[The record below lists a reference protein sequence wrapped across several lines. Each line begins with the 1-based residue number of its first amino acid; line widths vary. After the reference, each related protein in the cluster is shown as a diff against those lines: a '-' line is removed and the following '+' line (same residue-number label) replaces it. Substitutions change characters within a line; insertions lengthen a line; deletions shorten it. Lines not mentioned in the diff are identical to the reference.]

1 MPFSMNK
8 VIIIGNLGADPE
20 FRTTPQGVNVCR
32 FRVATTER
40 YRDRS
45 GNWQDDTEW
54 HNVVVFG
61 PLAETASRMLK
72 RGSKVCVEGRNKTRH
87 YEKNGETHYI
97 TEVIAR
103 SIVYLDPKSER
114 QTTESASVVN
124 DYVDTTSY
132 YLSDIQ
138 DVDSEPSNPIDAE
151 NLEEDDLPF

>member
-1 MPFSMNK
+1 MNK

-20 FRTTPQGVNVCR
+20 FRTSPQGVNICR

-40 YRDRS
+40 YRDRN

-61 PLAETASRMLK
+61 PAAETASRMLK
-72 RGSKVCVEGRNKTRH
+72 KGSKVCIEGRNKTRQ

-103 SIVYLDPKSER
+103 SIVYLDSRGER
-114 QTTESASVVN
+114 STSDVSSSFSDFT
-124 DYVDTTSY
+124 DTTSY
-132 YLSDIQ
+132 YLSDVQ
-138 DVDSEPSNPIDAE
+138 DIEPTANSSLDTDS
-151 NLEEDDLPF
+151 LEEDDLPF